1 MEGKSDSHREHITK
15 RIIEM
20 TIQDL
25 PLINACLNALAT
37 VFLTLGFVFIKKG
50 NKAGHRNCMV
60 SALAT
65 SAVFLSCYLVYHFN
79 TEVVT
84 RFVEPTW
91 FRPIY
96 LVLLLTHVVLAVAIL
111 PLIFMTFNRAFKERY
126 ELHKKIA
133 RWTWPLWMYVSITG
147 VLIYLLLY
155 QIFPQTRQPKAELP
169 PQPAAEQP
177 VTK

>member
-1 MEGKSDSHREHITK
+1 
-15 RIIEM
+15 M

-37 VFLTLGFVFIKKG
+37 VFLTLGYMFIRKG
-50 NKAGHRNCMV
+50 NKTAHKKCMI
-60 SALAT
+60 SAFFT
-65 SAVFLSCYLVYHFN
+65 SAVFLTCYLIYHFN

-84 RFVEPTW
+84 RFVNPTW

-96 LVLLLTHVVLAVAIL
+96 LVILITHVILAVVIL
-111 PLIFMTFNRAFKERY
+111 PLIFMTFSRALKARY

-133 RWTWPLWMYVSITG
+133 KWTWPLWMYVSITG

-155 QIFPQTRQPKAELP
+155 QIFPQPKSIPNVQKNLSAQL
-169 PQPAAEQP
+169 
-177 VTK
+177 VSS